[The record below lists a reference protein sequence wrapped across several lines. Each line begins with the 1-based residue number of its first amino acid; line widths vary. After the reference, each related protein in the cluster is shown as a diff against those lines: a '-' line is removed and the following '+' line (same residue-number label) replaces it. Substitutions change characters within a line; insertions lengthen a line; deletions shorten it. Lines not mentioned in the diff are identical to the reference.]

1 MKTLKHQWL
10 SVAIVAMFFPSA
22 MFSTSGPPLNPGPIF
37 GHVAA
42 FIAADSFPASVAV
55 ADVNGDGKPDLVVA
69 GTGDGDA
76 GFAGVLLGNGDGTFQ
91 PVVTYS
97 SGGNFANFVA
107 VADVNRDGKL
117 DLLVANLES
126 TTVGVLLGN
135 GDGTFQA
142 VKAYIS
148 GPGSPESVAVAD
160 VNGDGKP
167 DLLVAITGNNF
178 EGSVGVLLGNGDGT
192 FQPVVL
198 HDSGG
203 TSAES
208 VVVVDANGDGK
219 PDIVASN
226 SCGSTKLCSPSDGNV
241 SLLLGN
247 GDGTFQA
254 ATFIYGPL
262 PGQYSR
268 IAVADVNEDGKP
280 DLLVTDQC
288 GSKNC
293 ITSIVAVLVGNGDGT
308 FQTPVTYNTGG
319 RLVSSIAV
327 ADVNGDGKL
336 DLLLGNECTAANCA
350 KDNVVGVLLGN
361 GDGTFQK
368 ARSYAPGAGNA
379 WSIAVADVNGDGRPD
394 LVVAGNLN
402 VFLGLPA
409 RTTTQITT
417 STNPSLIGQP
427 VTFTVTINA
436 PYAPIPDGE
445 SVTLRADGAVIGTG
459 TTLNGI
465 VTFTITSLSAK
476 THRIKANY
484 PGDTFNKA
492 SWATVEQVVNF

>member
-1 MKTLKHQWL
+1 MKSLKHQWL
-10 SVAIVAMFFPSA
+10 SVAVVAMFLPSVMSGA
-22 MFSTSGPPLNPGPIF
+22 SGPLLNPGPIF
-37 GHVAA
+37 GRVAA
-42 FIAADSFPASVAV
+42 FIAADSFPASIAV

-69 GTGDGDA
+69 SMGDGNV
-76 GFAGVLLGNGDGTFQ
+76 GLVGVLLGNGDGTFQ
-91 PVVTYS
+91 SEVTYA
-97 SGGNFANFVA
+97 SGGYDAVSVA
-107 VADVNRDGKL
+107 VTDVNGDGKL
-117 DLLVANLES
+117 DLLVANQES
-126 TTVGVLLGN
+126 ASVGVLLGN

-142 VKAYIS
+142 VKTYIS
-148 GPGSPESVAVAD
+148 GVGSPESIAVAD

-208 VVVVDANGDGK
+208 VVVMDANGDGK
-219 PDIVASN
+219 PDILVSN
-226 SCGSTKLCSPSDGNV
+226 SCGSTRLCSPSDGNV

-254 ATFIYGPL
+254 AAFIYGPL

-268 IAVADVNEDGKP
+268 IAVADVNGDGKP

-288 GSKNC
+288 GNKNC
-293 ITSIVAVLVGNGDGT
+293 IASTVAVLLGKGDGT
-308 FQTPVTYNTGG
+308 FQTPMTYNTGG
-319 RLVSSIAV
+319 RLVRSIAV

-336 DLLLGNECTAANCA
+336 DLLLGNGCTAADCT

-361 GDGTFQK
+361 GDGTFQT
-368 ARSYAPGAGNA
+368 ARNYAPGAGNA

-409 RTTTQITT
+409 RTITQITT
-417 STNPSLIGQP
+417 STNPSLLDQP
-427 VTFTVTINA
+427 VTFTATVNA
-436 PYAPIPDGE
+436 FYIPIPDGE
-445 SVTLRADGAVIGTG
+445 SVTFSEDGAVIGTG
-459 TTLNGI
+459 TTLNGRA
-465 VTFTITSLSAK
+465 TFTTTSLSAK
-476 THRIKANY
+476 THRIKASY
-484 PGDTFNKA
+484 SGDVFSKP
-492 SWATVEQVVNF
+492 SWATVEQVINF